1 MAYLA
6 STQVKRAYPT
16 AYRDPSFDLYADNTT
31 ERNVVGMVS
40 RIGGRSFVAAYD
52 YVESTESADLVGMS
66 VSLGGYLFELTNSA
80 ITALI
85 NDTANPSHSDVY
97 LYIRVAHPAGH
108 SEAEDELVNA
118 DDESTAHN
126 VLDSEGLFRGLGYA
140 LSSADIPAFA
150 TESLRV
156 LTYADGAWSVP
167 STSYVILD
175 SSRVGDISEGDISKN
190 ISEEMTSE
198 SVKAG
203 KLSVSGDAEM
213 GTASVQDGL
222 DVYGNAYFGGTIS
235 AEGVIKSEEGISVKN
250 ASGEGHTIV
259 TASASGDAD
268 VALRLPENPGT
279 LSRVT
284 ELRSS
289 SQGDGVTYVASAN
302 PVLSQSKATALTSA
316 SLSGHGV
323 TTKRM
328 TAASS
333 FTGASGTTAAAS
345 SNNTSVPTAD
355 HTHDVSAS
363 GPVTLE
369 AAYKSIDDHTVPM
382 TIPTGSGTFTGTK
395 TNALVTD
402 VSISAPTV
410 TLSGSVS
417 QEGSGLS
424 RRHVLTI
431 TATSSKPS
439 LNVSH
444 GDYTPAGSVTV
455 GTQSTS
461 VSLSHSGNMT
471 STSANVTV
479 TGTASATTATV
490 NVPSTAHTHG
500 FTPAGSVSTAL
511 SDTATAGGVPFVQ
524 GVTFDTIATNTGEF
538 LTPSTSVTPNVV
550 SKVMTVEEKDNQ

>member
-1 MAYLA
+1 MAYLT

-16 AYRDPSFDLYADNTT
+16 AYRDPTFDLYADNTT

-40 RIGGRSFVAAYD
+40 RIGGRSFVASYD

-118 DDESTAHN
+118 DDEATAKN
-126 VLDSEGLFRGLGYA
+126 VLDLENIFRGLGYA
-140 LSSADIPAFA
+140 LSTADIPASA

-167 STSYVILD
+167 SASYVILD
-175 SSRVGDISEGDISKN
+175 SSRVGDISEGSVSKN
-190 ISEEMTSE
+190 ISEELTSE

-222 DVYGNAYFGGTIS
+222 VVFGAAWFGGNLS
-235 AEGVIKSEEGISVKN
+235 AEGVLKSEAGISVKN
-250 ASGEGHTIV
+250 ASGEGHTTV
-259 TASASGDAD
+259 TASASGDSD

-284 ELRSS
+284 ELRSN
-289 SQGDGVTYVASAN
+289 SQGGGVTYVESAN
-302 PVLSQSKATALTSA
+302 PTLSKSQASALVSA
-316 SLSGHGV
+316 SLGGHA
-323 TTKRM
+323 TTAKRM

-333 FTGASGTTAAAS
+333 FTGASDTTAAAS
-345 SNNTSVPTAD
+345 SNNTSVPTAA
-355 HTHDVSAS
+355 HTHSVSAS
-363 GPVTLE
+363 GTITTLE
-369 AAYKSIDDHTVPM
+369 AAYKSINNHKFNVT
-382 TIPTGSGTFTGTK
+382 TPTGSGTFTGEK
-395 TNALVTD
+395 TNALVTG
-402 VSISAPTV
+402 VSINSQGTV
-410 TLSGSVS
+410 TLAGSRSVTALRRTLIITASHSGTSLSVS
-417 QEGSGLS
+417 
-424 RRHVLTI
+424 
-431 TATSSKPS
+431 K
-439 LNVSH
+439 
-444 GDYTPAGSVTV
+444 GDYTPKGSVSV
-455 GTQSTS
+455 GKESTTIT
-461 VSLSHSGNMT
+461 LPHEGDMT
-471 STSANVTV
+471 GTSADVYV
-479 TGTASATTATV
+479 TGTAAATDALV
-490 NVPSTAHTHG
+490 DVPSTQHTHG

-511 SDTATAGGVPFVQ
+511 SDTAATGGVQFVQ
-524 GVTFDTIATNTGEF
+524 GVTFDSLTTSTGEF
-538 LTPSTSVTPNVV
+538 LTPSTSITPNVV